1 MKLILL
7 NDILIIFGLAVL
19 VLFICHRFGVSTIV
33 GFLLTGVLAG
43 PHGFGFVKA
52 VEAIEILA
60 EVGVVLLLFTI
71 GLEFSLR
78 NLVRIRRVA
87 LLGGGTQVGL
97 TCLFTILLSRAYGLS
112 TVPAVFM
119 GFLVSLSST
128 AIVMKIFQ
136 DRAEVESPHGN
147 TALGILIFQDIIV
160 VPMMLFLPVL
170 AGVRESWGDSFLI
183 FLAEGIG
190 IGIFV
195 LICAKWVVPWILYR
209 VTQTRIHELFL
220 LSVILICLLIAWLT
234 HLIGLSL
241 ALGAF
246 LAGLIISES
255 EYSHQAIGNILPFR
269 DVFTSFFF
277 VSIGMLLNLGFFVN
291 QAPIILGITLAV
303 FVLKF
308 ILAGFSTILA
318 GLSLRTAILTGMA
331 LCQVGEFSFI
341 LSKTGLEL
349 GVIQQNA
356 YQMFLAVSV
365 ITMAFTPFAIGGAP
379 SVAEWILR
387 WPLPQRLKRGAYPI
401 GVPGWVRPQN
411 HIIIVGFGINGRN
424 IARAAKTVSIPYVVI
439 EMNPQAVRAE
449 RGKGEPI
456 HYGDATQEPVLKHAG
471 IQNARAI
478 VIVINDPT
486 AGRRIT
492 RLARVLNPK
501 IHIVVRTRF
510 LREMEALHQLGA
522 NEVIPEEFE
531 TSVEIFARVLRR
543 YLLPREE
550 IERFISEIRSEE
562 YEMFRSLS
570 KEAASCLDLTH
581 CLPDVEIG
589 VFRVVRGSPMAGK
602 SLIQAEL
609 PKKYGVTLLAIRR
622 NSHLIYNP
630 RAEERMEENDLLVLI
645 GEPEKIS
652 GAAKLFRGEEEGKDI
667 PYG

>member
-1 MKLILL
+1 MKFILL
-7 NDILIIFGLAVL
+7 NDILIIFGLAVF

-43 PHGFGFVKA
+43 PHGFGLVKA
-52 VEAIEILA
+52 IEAIEILA

-78 NLVRIRRVA
+78 NLLRIRRVA
-87 LLGGGTQVGL
+87 LLGGGAQVGL
-97 TCLFTILLSRAYGLS
+97 TCLCTVLLSLTYGLS
-112 TVPAVFM
+112 AAPAVFM

-136 DRAEVESPHGN
+136 DRAEVESPHGS
-147 TALGILIFQDIIV
+147 TALGILIFQDVIV

-170 AGVRESWGDSFLI
+170 AGLHESWGEAFLV
-183 FLAEGIG
+183 FLAEGVG
-190 IGIFV
+190 IGVFV
-195 LICAKWVVPWILYR
+195 LVCAKWGVPWILYR
-209 VTQTRIHELFL
+209 ITQTRIHELFL

-277 VSIGMLLNLGFFVN
+277 VSIGMLLDLGFFLE
-291 QAPIILGITLAV
+291 QAPLILGITLAV
-303 FVLKF
+303 FVLKS
-308 ILAGFSTILA
+308 ILAGFSAFLT
-318 GLSLRTAILTGMA
+318 GLSLRTAVLTGMA

-341 LSKTGLEL
+341 LSKTGLEFGL
-349 GVIQQNA
+349 IQQSA
-356 YQMFLAVSV
+356 YQLFLALSV
-365 ITMAFTPFAIGGAP
+365 ITMALTPFAIGGGP
-379 SVAEWILR
+379 SVAEAVLR
-387 WPLPQRLKRGAYPI
+387 LPLPRGWKRGAYPV
-401 GVPGWVRPQN
+401 GEPGRGRPKD

-424 IARAAKTVSIPYVVI
+424 IARAAKTAGVPYVVI
-439 EMNPQAVRAE
+439 EMNPEAVRAE
-449 RGKGEPI
+449 RTKGEPI
-456 HYGDATQEPVLKHAG
+456 DYGDATQEAVLKHAG

-478 VIVINDPT
+478 VIVINDPI

-492 RLARVLNPK
+492 RLTRTLNPK

-510 LREMEALHQLGA
+510 LREMEALHELGA
-522 NEVIPEEFE
+522 DEVIPEEFE
-531 TSVEIFARVLRR
+531 TSVEIFARVLRK
-543 YLLPREE
+543 YLLPKEE
-550 IERFISEIRSEE
+550 IERFVSEIRSEE

-570 KEAASCLDLTH
+570 KEAASCLNLAH

-589 VFRVVRGSPMAGK
+589 VFRVARGSPMAGK
-602 SLIQAEL
+602 TLVQSEMR
-609 PKKYGVTLLAIRR
+609 KKYGVTLLAIRR
-622 NSHLIYNP
+622 NSELIYNP
-630 RAEERMEENDLLVLI
+630 RAEEKMEENDLLVLI

-652 GAAKLFRGEEEGKDI
+652 GAAKLFREKEEG
-667 PYG
+667 

>member
-1 MKLILL
+1 VKFILL
-7 NDILIIFGLAVL
+7 NDILVIFGLAVL
-19 VLFICHRFGVSTIV
+19 VLFVCHRLGISTIV
-33 GFLLTGVLAG
+33 GFLLTGLLAG
-43 PHGFGFVKA
+43 PHGFGLVKA
-52 VEAIEILA
+52 IEAIEILA

-78 NLVRIRRVA
+78 NLLRIRRVA
-87 LLGGGTQVGL
+87 LLGGGAQVGL
-97 TCLFTILLSRAYGLS
+97 TCLCTILLSRAYGLS
-112 TVPAVFM
+112 TGPAVFM

-183 FLAEGIG
+183 FLAEGVG

-255 EYSHQAIGNILPFR
+255 EYSHAAIGNILPFR
-269 DVFTSFFF
+269 DLFTSFFF
-277 VSIGMLLNLGFFVN
+277 VSIGMLLDLGFFVHR
-291 QAPIILGITLAV
+291 APVILGITLAV

-308 ILAGFSTILA
+308 ILVGFSAILA

-349 GVIQQNA
+349 GVIQQTA

-379 SVAEWILR
+379 AVAELISR

-401 GVPGWVRPQN
+401 GIRGGVRPQD

-424 IARAAKTVSIPYVVI
+424 IARAAKTAGVPYVVI
-439 EMNPQAVRAE
+439 EMNPEAVRAE
-449 RGKGEPI
+449 RAKGEPI
-456 HYGDATQEPVLKHAG
+456 DYGDATQEAVLKHAE

-486 AGRRIT
+486 AAQGPYRCAHPIPAGDGSAPCVGGRRGDP
-492 RLARVLNPK
+492 RGVRDFCGNFRARAAKIPAAEGGDRK
-501 IHIVVRTRF
+501 IHIRNPIRRIRNVP
-510 LREMEALHQLGA
+510 Q
-522 NEVIPEEFE
+522 
-531 TSVEIFARVLRR
+531 SVKRSR
-543 YLLPREE
+543 LLPGSGPLPARCGNRRLSRRSRLPDGGKNTHPGGVAE
-550 IERFISEIRSEE
+550 EIRSHPAGDSAK
-562 YEMFRSLS
+562 FPTDLQP
-570 KEAASCLDLTH
+570 SC
-581 CLPDVEIG
+581 
-589 VFRVVRGSPMAGK
+589 
-602 SLIQAEL
+602 
-609 PKKYGVTLLAIRR
+609 RR
-622 NSHLIYNP
+622 K
-630 RAEERMEENDLLVLI
+630 DG
-645 GEPEKIS
+645 GE
-652 GAAKLFRGEEEGKDI
+652 
-667 PYG
+667 